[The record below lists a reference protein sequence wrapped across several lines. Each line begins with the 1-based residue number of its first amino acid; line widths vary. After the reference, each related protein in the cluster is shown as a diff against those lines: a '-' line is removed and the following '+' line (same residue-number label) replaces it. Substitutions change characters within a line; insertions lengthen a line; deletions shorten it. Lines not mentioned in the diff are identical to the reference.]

1 MPGWCSGEN
10 GEVCISEGVNLSLP
24 CELSDT
30 LWRHNDE
37 EILYITPAG
46 KILSSSNVD
55 LEVAGNGTHLII
67 NNIRAG
73 VPGLERNVKQHILL
87 IYIFRIILLLLQVME
102 NLDAHSM

>member
-10 GEVCISEGVNLSLP
+10 GEVCISEGDNLSLS

-30 LWRHNDE
+30 LWRRNDE

-67 NNIRAG
+67 NNIRPGDAG
-73 VPGLERNVKQHILL
+73 VSEKHKK
-87 IYIFRIILLLLQVME
+87 
-102 NLDAHSM
+102 